1 MSSEEVRMTSSTGG
15 QKGGKPER
23 HDLIPTG
30 PLRMLAA
37 HYGKGAAK
45 YERVNGRDNWRNGYE
60 WSLSYA
66 AMQRHLTAFWS
77 GEDNDP
83 ETGSPH
89 LVAVAWHCFTL
100 LDFMQHY
107 PEFDDRQD
115 PLYARDSECNCYG
128 IAADGTRLVHVGDP
142 HITKG
147 RPEREHTG
155 TASPHIDVDG
165 SAWDHCACAE
175 CRANA

>member
-66 AMQRHLTAFWS
+66 AMQRHLAAFWS

-89 LVAVAWHCFTL
+89 LVAAAWHCFTL
-100 LDFMQHY
+100 LDFMEHY

-115 PLYARDSECNCYG
+115 PLYARNVTQ
-128 IAADGTRLVHVGDP
+128 ART
-142 HITKG
+142 
-147 RPEREHTG
+147 ERVSTG
-155 TASPHIDVDG
+155 TGHLTLDG
-165 SAWDHCACAE
+165 EPWAHCACAE
-175 CRANA
+175 CRSDCE